1 MPANHKT
8 TNPSKMIQLQ
18 RVPFLESGEIPTWTN
33 IMKDSTT
40 WKVSF
45 DMVDDLP
52 NAHRSA
58 FNIGHDK
65 TRLVRLYKNKWY
77 KSDRNNSFHLFGVY
91 SNSNT
96 NKVSL
101 RKMAVL
107 FCTPATSRHRKLSFL
122 SNGGNDRH
130 SVSTGV

>member
-18 RVPFLESGEIPTWTN
+18 RVPFLESGEIPTWMN

-65 TRLVRLYKNKWY
+65 TRLVRLYKSKWY

>member
-8 TNPSKMIQLQ
+8 TNPSKIIQLQ

-65 TRLVRLYKNKWY
+65 TRLVRLYKSKWY

-122 SNGGNDRH
+122 SNGGNDLH